1 MPDQRSRYSVTIRY
15 LIHHDQHAGHR
26 FARCPN
32 SPLRVKIRLYNQSYF
47 GRHWSGARACR
58 QRRCGRGARSCAQ
71 SGKAICSRGQAAEP
85 PSGHVQ
91 RFCYHR
97 AERRPGQ
104 YQVNENGPRSDPEI
118 AHSQSRFVSR
128 GDNSGTHTLEKA
140 LWEAARVTPQGAWYI
155 EAGQGMAATLG
166 IANERNA
173 STITDRGTYLP
184 LKHRLALPIHLE
196 GDRALL
202 NIYSVMEVNRAN
214 GQRINAAGG
223 KAVTDFMVS
232 PQAQAMIKSYGV
244 EKFGQP
250 LFVPVA
256 GKREEDLGV

>member
-1 MPDQRSRYSVTIRY
+1 
-15 LIHHDQHAGHR
+15 
-26 FARCPN
+26 
-32 SPLRVKIRLYNQSYF
+32 
-47 GRHWSGARACR
+47 
-58 QRRCGRGARSCAQ
+58 
-71 SGKAICSRGQAAEP
+71 
-85 PSGHVQ
+85 
-91 RFCYHR
+91 
-97 AERRPGQ
+97 
-104 YQVNENGPRSDPEI
+104 
-118 AHSQSRFVSR
+118 
-128 GDNSGTHTLEKA
+128 
-140 LWEAARVTPQGAWYI
+140 
-155 EAGQGMAATLG
+155 MAATLG